1 MNKKIIYIA
10 GAGRSGST
18 LLDISLGNMDDCFS
32 LGELICFVENGI
44 LKNEYCSCG
53 SRVRDCSFWGVI
65 VFKWNK
71 ERRLSNELFVEVQ
84 YKLIRNKRFL
94 INLLTKPSY
103 YEDYIHDLKKL
114 YDIILKESAHNTLI
128 DSSKN
133 GNYIKIL
140 KKINQEVEV
149 IHLKRKFSSRYK
161 SSRKHLKLNP
171 SQGIEK
177 EIKPMNFFYFLLISF
192 FDNFTV
198 WFHSSGM
205 KKSIVHYHDFI
216 LNPVNVISDI
226 MDIKD
231 DKKELLKNRGPL
243 FANHLVAGSRIRMKN
258 KLFINKND
266 VKQL

>member
-32 LGELICFVENGI
+32 LGELIFFVENGI

-53 SRVRDCSFWGVI
+53 SRVMDCSFWGVI

-71 ERRLSNELFVEVQ
+71 ERKLSNKLFIDVQ
-84 YKLIRNKRFL
+84 YKLLRNKRFL
-94 INLLTKPSY
+94 INLFTKPSHY
-103 YEDYIHDLKKL
+103 KDYIQDVKKL
-114 YDIILKESAHNTLI
+114 YDIIFKESDHNTII

-149 IHLKRKFSSRYK
+149 VQLKRRFLDRYK
-161 SSRKHLKLNP
+161 STRKHLQFNP
-171 SQGIEK
+171 SQGIER
-177 EIKPMNFFYFLLISF
+177 EVKPMSFYYSFLTWF

-198 WFHSSGM
+198 WFHSAGM
-205 KKSIVHYHDFI
+205 KITRVYYHDFI
-216 LNPVNVISDI
+216 HNPTRVISEIIDT
-226 MDIKD
+226 KD
-231 DKKELLKNRGPL
+231 NEKELLKNRGPL
-243 FANHLVAGSRIRMKN
+243 FSKHLVAGSRFRMHN
-258 KLFINKND
+258 KLFIRK
-266 VKQL
+266 K